1 LAGLAIAAL
10 LTVGSTFPGF
20 AEDAPKTPPADTPAA
35 TTAAPADTT
44 PGVAPRPSLL
54 SRKNNPSAAGPKADE
69 PRTAEQPAADAPPLR
84 HRRHYAHRHHR
95 YWGNYR
101 YAYWEPF
108 PIFFPHIYHNRI
120 HWNRD
125 AWMCRFSGC
134 WCPERGAARSAAPQS
149 RDPKPRNR
157 PRISSAPRRG
167 R

>member
-1 LAGLAIAAL
+1 LWLDNSAGLQLYRMNTRTLFDRIYFLTRRMIRMKTPLAGLAIAAL
-10 LTVGSTFPGF
+10 LTVASTIPGF
-20 AEDAPKTPPADTPAA
+20 AEDAPKTPPADAPAA

-69 PRTAEQPAADAPPLR
+69 PKTAEQPAADAPPLQ

-108 PIFFPHIYHNRI
+108 PIFFPHVYHNRI
-120 HWNRD
+120 HWNRIP
-125 AWMCRFSGC
+125 WMFRF
-134 WCPERGAARSAAPQS
+134 
-149 RDPKPRNR
+149 
-157 PRISSAPRRG
+157 
-167 R
+167 